1 MWSSGSDILCS
12 GTQTHSS
19 GAWGY
24 SHLHVQLWWCC
35 SSWKPWAH
43 SCMHWGCTGWSSR
56 TSSTQG
62 MATCLILCQ
71 SRLLCMGV
79 DMADHVKHWANGEV
93 ERNAFQEFFLLAVS
107 MCCVCPSSKHG
118 LWCSRIL
125 ENHLAKSLSSWLCES
140 AITELSKHFLCR
152 ETDRQTDR

>member
-1 MWSSGSDILCS
+1 
-12 GTQTHSS
+12 
-19 GAWGY
+19 
-24 SHLHVQLWWCC
+24 
-35 SSWKPWAH
+35 
-43 SCMHWGCTGWSSR
+43 
-56 TSSTQG
+56 
-62 MATCLILCQ
+62 MATCSILCQ

-79 DMADHVKHWANGEV
+79 DMAGHVKHWANGEV
-93 ERNAFQEFFLLAVS
+93 ERNAFQEFFLPAVS

-152 ETDRQTDR
+152 QTDRQIDRLTHLEMWSTRRRTRKSIQAAANSMATVYCYVRGS